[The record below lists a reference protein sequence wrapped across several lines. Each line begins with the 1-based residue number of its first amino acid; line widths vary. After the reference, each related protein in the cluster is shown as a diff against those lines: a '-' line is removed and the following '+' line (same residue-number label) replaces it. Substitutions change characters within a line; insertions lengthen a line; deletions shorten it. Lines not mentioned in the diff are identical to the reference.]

1 MLELIIIRSHH
12 HFEIEEIAQIGVENK
27 IEMYFLKRVEV
38 REEKVFLDIQETIN
52 TRAQLLIIHLE

>member
-38 REEKVFLDIQETIN
+38 GVEVEVGEEVEQVQQEG
-52 TRAQLLIIHLE
+52 